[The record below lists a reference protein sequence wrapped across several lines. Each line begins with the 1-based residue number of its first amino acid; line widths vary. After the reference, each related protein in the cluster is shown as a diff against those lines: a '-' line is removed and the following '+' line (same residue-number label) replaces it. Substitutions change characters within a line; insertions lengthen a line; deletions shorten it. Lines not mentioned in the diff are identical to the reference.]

1 MILLLICLNMWVM
14 LLKWIRNEK
23 FAGVCLN
30 NDITKPLPGSLVV
43 SFGGKYMK
51 IPLIYEGLHEVCPL
65 CGVRNIKLSLVPCYL
80 LSPKKRL

>member
-14 LLKWIRNEK
+14 LLKWIRNGK
-23 FAGVCLN
+23 FARVCLN
-30 NDITKPLPGSLVV
+30 NDITKPLLGSLVV

-65 CGVRNIKLSLVPCYL
+65 CGAGNIKLSLVPCYL
-80 LSPKKRL
+80 LRPKKRL